1 MNYIKDIDTF
11 QAEKDSVV
19 TLGKFDGVHRGHRKL
34 ISRVLEI
41 AEVQGLEPAVFT
53 FDVSPQAAL
62 GIRERGLLMTN
73 EERSRF
79 LEELGIRLLVECHFS
94 ALRDMEAEAFVQS
107 VLAGKMRARHFVVGP
122 DFRFGKGRRGT
133 PEFLKDMGKSLGF
146 QVDILEKEMDRG
158 REIASSYIREEL
170 LEGRIEKVNELLGY
184 PYFITGEVIHGRH
197 LGHKLGFP
205 TINQVPPEEKI
216 LPPRGVY
223 ASRIHVEGGVY
234 RGVSNLGCKPTVH
247 GEYEGLETYLFQC
260 DRDLYGK
267 TAKVELLRFLRP
279 ERKFPSV
286 EDLKEQLKCDVK
298 AAEQIF

>member
-133 PEFLKDMGKSLGF
+133 PELKRRWTGAGKLPAAIS
-146 QVDILEKEMDRG
+146 G
-158 REIASSYIREEL
+158 R
-170 LEGRIEKVNELLGY
+170 N
-184 PYFITGEVIHGRH
+184 FW
-197 LGHKLGFP
+197 
-205 TINQVPPEEKI
+205 
-216 LPPRGVY
+216 
-223 ASRIHVEGGVY
+223 
-234 RGVSNLGCKPTVH
+234 
-247 GEYEGLETYLFQC
+247 
-260 DRDLYGK
+260 
-267 TAKVELLRFLRP
+267 
-279 ERKFPSV
+279 
-286 EDLKEQLKCDVK
+286 K
-298 AAEQIF
+298 AALRR

>member
-146 QVDILEKEMDRG
+146 QVDIL
-158 REIASSYIREEL
+158 

-223 ASRIHVEGGVY
+223 ASRIHVEGAVY

>member
-53 FDVSPQAAL
+53 FDVSPQAA
-62 GIRERGLLMTN
+62 
-73 EERSRF
+73 
-79 LEELGIRLLVECHFS
+79 LGIRLLVECHFS

-223 ASRIHVEGGVY
+223 ASRIHVEGAVY